1 MYFILIHIPGTEN
14 IPKWW
19 IWAYWCSPTSYGQN
33 AIAVNEFL
41 APRWNKVILSLCSLR
56 VFLIYK
62 QITMQLL
69 KPQVLWE

>member
-41 APRWNKVILSLCSLR
+41 APRWNKVI
-56 VFLIYK
+56 
-62 QITMQLL
+62 
-69 KPQVLWE
+69 